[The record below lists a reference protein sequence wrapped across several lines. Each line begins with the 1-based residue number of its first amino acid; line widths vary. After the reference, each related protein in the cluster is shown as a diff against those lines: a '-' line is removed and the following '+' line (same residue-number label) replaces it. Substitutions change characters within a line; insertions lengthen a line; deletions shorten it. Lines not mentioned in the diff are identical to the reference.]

1 MVVSREGGCTRSRVR
16 VILARGEDHST
27 ECTIRTGGTP
37 DPGVHATLGSY
48 GSQCEP
54 ADRAACD
61 VACRTAACRRDR
73 GGTGRQG
80 YRGQAPSPC
89 IADGPR
95 VVPRRSPVAR
105 DLRVRGTR
113 PHLGR
118 VAMRTVRNV
127 PDRVPAHRRRAC
139 CGRLRFAPD
148 RAAAAHHGAAANCS
162 RWQAT
167 EPSCTSGSCRASSRT
182 TSSWFSAPSLAE
194 VAPFQASAETAV
206 NNPPRRVHRAH
217 W

>member
-1 MVVSREGGCTRSRVR
+1 MREPSLTAAAATAAGAMVVSREGGCTRSRVR

-80 YRGQAPSPC
+80 ISRTSSFAMHCGRPARSPSTVTRCSGSPC
-89 IADGPR
+89 SRYSTAPWTCCYANGSQRSGPCTC
-95 VVPRRSPVAR
+95 PPSKGL
-105 DLRVRGTR
+105 LR
-113 PHLGR
+113 
-118 VAMRTVRNV
+118 
-127 PDRVPAHRRRAC
+127 PASI
-139 CGRLRFAPD
+139 
-148 RAAAAHHGAAANCS
+148 CS
-162 RWQAT
+162 R
-167 EPSCTSGSCRASSRT
+167 PGGGRTSRCGCELL
-182 TSSWFSAPSLAE
+182 SLAGDG
-194 VAPFQASAETAV
+194 TI
-206 NNPPRRVHRAH
+206 VHLRILPGLVEDYQQLVQRALAG
-217 W
+217 